1 MPKSTLEPREAVF
14 APRAHE
20 PPLLA
25 QRGGTLFFA
34 VFATLVACLAP
45 LSPSIAQTEG
55 RPSTLQHIKKR
66 GSVVCGV
73 STPAPGFA
81 EQNESGAWSGFDV
94 DFCRALAVAI
104 FDDSG
109 KAQITALAPKER
121 IGALRSGNVDLLLR
135 SAPWTEARDAGQQVL
150 YAAITFYGGQ
160 GFLARR
166 KLDIQKAQDVADLAV
181 CVQQGTSLELDLAD
195 FFQRRDVRYQP
206 RLFGSLEDASKAYE
220 AGQCDVLSA
229 DLVGLHVVRSKLAQ
243 AENHSIL
250 SDLITKAPVGPIL
263 RQGDDQWFNIV
274 RWTLFAMLDA
284 EELNV
289 STANADKALQSEHS
303 DVRRLLGVDGDFG
316 DGLGLSADWAYRV
329 IKLVGNYAEVFERNL
344 GRGSSLAMERRQN
357 ALWTNGGLMYA
368 PPVR

>member
-1 MPKSTLEPREAVF
+1 MCKPRDPVF
-14 APRAHE
+14 ERRAHG
-20 PPLLA
+20 PVLA
-25 QRGGTLFFA
+25 AQGGGKLFFA
-34 VFATLVACLAP
+34 AFAMLVACLLP
-45 LSPSIAQTEG
+45 LSPSIAQNEG
-55 RPSTLQHIKKR
+55 RLSTLQQVKKR

-81 EQNESGAWSGFDV
+81 EQDETGGWTGFDV

-104 FDDSG
+104 FDDSA
-109 KAQITALAPKER
+109 KVQVIALAPKER
-121 IGALRSGNVDLLLR
+121 IGALQSGNVDLLLR

-166 KLDIQKAQDVADLAV
+166 KLDIQKAQDVADLSV

-195 FFQRRDVRYQP
+195 FFQRLGAKYQP
-206 RLFGSLEDASKAYE
+206 RLFGSLEDAAKAYE

-229 DLVGLHVVRSKLAQ
+229 DLVSLHVVRSKLAA
-243 AENHSIL
+243 AESHSIL
-250 SDLITKAPVGPIL
+250 TELITKAPVGPIV

-274 RWTLFAMLDA
+274 RWTHFAMLNA
-284 EELNV
+284 EELNL
-289 STANADKALQSEHS
+289 STANVDKALQSEHA

-329 IKLVGNYAEVFERNL
+329 IKLVGNYDEVFERNL
-344 GRGSSLAMERRQN
+344 GHGSSLAMERRQN